1 MMKDGRVV
9 AIILVSIIHFTIS
22 QVVFSNYNALPTQ
35 IKIVRRFR
43 DRPNPTVRTLVYAIQ
58 ECGEVLLRRFS
69 RELGGTML
77 TREFARQFAK
87 EWIEAWNRHDLEKIL
102 AHYSDDFVMSSP
114 RIAIVVGVESG
125 ILEGKGAIGEYW
137 KRALE
142 LSPGLRFELI
152 SFFVGADSLVL
163 CYKSSRGLATE
174 VFFFNTEG
182 KVIRASA
189 NYA

>member
-1 MMKDGRVV
+1 MKDGRVV

-22 QVVFSNYNALPTQ
+22 QVAFSHYNTLPTTHES
-35 IKIVRRFR
+35 IRR
-43 DRPNPTVRTLVYAIQ
+43 
-58 ECGEVLLRRFS
+58 S
-69 RELGGTML
+69 RERPDGGTML

-87 EWIEAWNRHDLEKIL
+87 EWIEAWNCHDLEKIL

-125 ILEGKGAIGEYW
+125 ILEGKLAIGEYW

-142 LSPGLRFELI
+142 LSPELRFELI
-152 SFFVGADSLVL
+152 SFFVGSDSLVL

-182 KVIRASA
+182 KVYRASA